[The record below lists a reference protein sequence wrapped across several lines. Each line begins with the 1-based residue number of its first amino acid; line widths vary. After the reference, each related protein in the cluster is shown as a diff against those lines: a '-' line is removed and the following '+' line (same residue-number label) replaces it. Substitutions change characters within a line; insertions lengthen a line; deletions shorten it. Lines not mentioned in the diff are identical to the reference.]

1 MKNMADGFG
10 CPLFYIEFVF
20 SKQQLVAHLDKQQPQ
35 HDEDHAAHALA
46 AALHGVARAA
56 VGAQHIAGRRGE
68 RQQPPDLA
76 AEDEQ
81 HRRGD
86 IGAEIRELCAA

>member
-1 MKNMADGFG
+1 MTVRF
-10 CPLFYIEFVF
+10 FYIEFVF
-20 SKQQLVAHLDKQQPQ
+20 SEQQLVAHLDEEKPQ
-35 HDEDHAAHALA
+35 HDKDHAAHALA

-56 VGAQHIAGRRGE
+56 VGTQHIAGRRGE
-68 RQQPPDLA
+68 CQQPPDLA

-86 IGAEIRELCAA
+86 VGAEVCDLCAARRREETP